1 MRIASSIASSR
12 SAVYVD
18 AEVQGMANDNG
29 AGAQDSS
36 EEYGEV
42 TTRLSLDRS
51 AIRRVQADEVDITK
65 SAVGLASFDRG
76 TIRQSSAGAVIGRS
90 VAMDEV
96 KTGILISPVVRGDV
110 HTLLD
115 MRSAVAIGFGMVLGK
130 VFLAAIRGAVRRAT
144 G

>member
-1 MRIASSIASSR
+1 VRIGSSIASSR

-18 AEVQGMANDNG
+18 GEVQRMANDNG
-29 AGAQDSS
+29 TGTQDSS

-96 KTGILISPVVRGDV
+96 KTGILLSPVVRGDV

-130 VFLAAIRGAVRRAT
+130 VFLAAIRGAVRRVT

>member
-1 MRIASSIASSR
+1 
-12 SAVYVD
+12 
-18 AEVQGMANDNG
+18 MANDNG
-29 AGAQDSS
+29 TGAVSR
-36 EEYGEV
+36 EEYDEV
-42 TTRLSLDRS
+42 TSTHLSLDRS
-51 AIRRVQADEVDITK
+51 AIRRVEADQVDIHK
-65 SAVGLASFDRG
+65 SAVGVASFDRG

-130 VFLAAIRGAVRRAT
+130 VFLAAIRAAVRRVT

>member
-1 MRIASSIASSR
+1 MGSSIASS
-12 SAVYVD
+12 SGAVYVD
-18 AEVQGMANDNG
+18 AEVQHMANDNG
-29 AGAQDSS
+29 AAANVSREQFD
-36 EEYGEV
+36 EV
-42 TTRLSLDRS
+42 TTTRLSLDRS
-51 AIRRVQADEVDITK
+51 AIRRIQADEVDIHK
-65 SAVGLASFDRG
+65 SAVGIASFDRG

-130 VFLAAIRGAVRRAT
+130 VFLDAIRAAVRR
-144 G
+144 